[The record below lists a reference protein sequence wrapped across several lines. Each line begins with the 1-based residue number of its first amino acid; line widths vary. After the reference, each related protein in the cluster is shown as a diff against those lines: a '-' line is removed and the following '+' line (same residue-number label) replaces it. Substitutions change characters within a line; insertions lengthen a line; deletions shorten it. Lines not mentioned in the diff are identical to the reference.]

1 MEVAAFIS
9 ADAGAGSL
17 SAVAAAAAT
26 VASRRAKE
34 AGEATV
40 RRQQLWKLK
49 GFLALYTTLLVVSFA
64 LTVWADLTWLV
75 PQLLKVSLAL
85 QATSAVF
92 FCLVVP
98 LTHFSGTFFFR
109 QWRFWQP
116 FQGGARFIVFQAISW
131 TFYALCLVLA
141 VCCLLFW
148 ARLAKYTFG
157 LITSF
162 GVFGVLSQVF
172 MVTSLVVYERQQHKQ
187 WLRREKDEDEKMIGK
202 KRKNEEERIE
212 EEEKKEKKESS
223 HLPICPSTAAG
234 GRKIPLSETAATTA
248 AEDEE
253 GKKNNDDGNHHV
265 QQLQQQDEEEKAG
278 GGLIRLLQSLYKE
291 IFFQHHLAL
300 AIVAVGLAILAECL
314 WTMEEGGTVGV
325 WGGMVEGHQK
335 DFARAA
341 GLLSVLLFA
350 VVVFSTYGIGGQVAG
365 GREGRREGG
374 REGRAHQKAVRKQ
387 WRFWQPF
394 LGGAKF
400 MLLQGLSW
408 SFLTLSIVV
417 EILFVISTFAVGFEL
432 FVGAAVVAGGFF
444 LVSEVLMIVS
454 LHFYMPTTTTTVTTT
469 GLTVMEKK
477 VEEVEEM
484 LVEREGVEKDEMMM
498 EEKVDVTTAATTNA
512 LLRTGKQ
519 RLLLAKE
526 SATTTTTTV
535 TMTTEQT
542 SKTSTSFMPVR
553 VDEASLEQFRRLTV
567 ITVLSNMQYLP
578 FLLPILPF
586 ILSGLPLP
594 VASLHWFG
602 AFCCLTSAVVLNAYV
617 KTTLAKAGHRL
628 NSFQR
633 SLLHALPSLIYA
645 APGVICFFAW
655 KQHQGGRG
663 DGKQGAVSAFP
674 AWAVLTAMHYLY
686 LFLTFRGKPEV
697 TGERYLGEKLEL
709 WKGGWSLYYFL
720 EGIDQYFQ
728 ARFVFMDPN
737 LDLKGKPHV
746 LAFHPHGVQPFTTC
760 WIQLSRAW
768 REGVGKGQRFCVM
781 TASVMHYVPLMRDIL
796 QWLGG
801 REVSRE
807 AISYALGRRESVL
820 LVPGGQQE
828 MMESQSQMG
837 EIRIITK
844 HVGFIRLALQTG
856 APLVPVLSFGEVEVM
871 DFVRYPRLQR
881 FFISRIG
888 IPVPFFPYGLFGFPI
903 PRPVPV
909 TVVFGRP
916 IPVEKVEQPTQ
927 EEVRKLSKKYFESI
941 QEVFDKNKTEALGHG
956 NHRLVLL

>member
-1 MEVAAFIS
+1 M
-9 ADAGAGSL
+9 
-17 SAVAAAAAT
+17 
-26 VASRRAKE
+26 
-34 AGEATV
+34 
-40 RRQQLWKLK
+40 
-49 GFLALYTTLLVVSFA
+49 
-64 LTVWADLTWLV
+64 
-75 PQLLKVSLAL
+75 
-85 QATSAVF
+85 
-92 FCLVVP
+92 
-98 LTHFSGTFFFR
+98 
-109 QWRFWQP
+109 
-116 FQGGARFIVFQAISW
+116 
-131 TFYALCLVLA
+131 
-141 VCCLLFW
+141 
-148 ARLAKYTFG
+148 
-157 LITSF
+157 TSF

-172 MVTSLVVYERQQHKQ
+172 MVTSLVVYERRQQQKQ
-187 WLRREKDEDEKMIGK
+187 QQQQQKQQQQQQQQQLLRREEEEEVERKKKELPPLPMLPARPSAAEVAAAAAAEKDEDE
-202 KRKNEEERIE
+202 
-212 EEEKKEKKESS
+212 EEKNSN
-223 HLPICPSTAAG
+223 G
-234 GRKIPLSETAATTA
+234 Q
-248 AEDEE
+248 
-253 GKKNNDDGNHHV
+253 HHDV
-265 QQLQQQDEEEKAG
+265 QQQQQQERGQQQQAG
-278 GGLIRLLQSLYKE
+278 GGLIPLLEGLYKE

-314 WTMEEGGTVGV
+314 WTMEEGGREGGREGGG
-325 WGGMVEGHQK
+325 WGGMVGGHQK

-350 VVVFSTYGIGGQVAG
+350 AVVFSTYGVGGQVAG
-365 GREGRREGG
+365 GNGENGGREGGRDGGREGG
-374 REGRAHQKAVRKQ
+374 REHQKAVRKQ

-408 SFLTLSIVV
+408 SFFTASIVV

-454 LHFYMPTTTTTVTTT
+454 LHFYMPTTTTTTTT
-469 GLTVMEKK
+469 GLAVVVDE
-477 VEEVEEM
+477 EEM
-484 LVEREGVEKDEMMM
+484 VMIKEGVVE
-498 EEKVDVTTAATTNA
+498 VDVRTAATTTMA
-512 LLRTGKQ
+512 RLRTKKQ
-519 RLLLAKE
+519 VLVKE
-526 SATTTTTTV
+526 TATITTTTTT
-535 TMTTEQT
+535 TKRRSS
-542 SKTSTSFMPVR
+542 SKTTTSFMPVR

-586 ILSGLPLP
+586 LLSGLPLP
-594 VASLHWFG
+594 LASFHWFG
-602 AFCCLTSAVVLNAYV
+602 AFCCLTSAVVVNAYV
-617 KTTLAKAGHRL
+617 KTMLAKAGHRL
-628 NSFQR
+628 SSFHR
-633 SLLHALPSLIYA
+633 SILHALPLLVYA
-645 APGVICFFAW
+645 APGVCSFWAW
-655 KQHQGGRG
+655 KQQFEYQNNESGREEG
-663 DGKQGAVSAFP
+663 TEGAVSAFP
-674 AWAVLTAMHYLY
+674 AWAALTAILY
-686 LFLTFRGKPEV
+686 SYIFLTFRGKPEV

-709 WKGGWSLYYFL
+709 WKGGWSLYWFL

-728 ARFVFMDPN
+728 AKFIFMDPE

-746 LAFHPHGVQPFTTC
+746 FAFHPHGVQPFTTC

-801 REVSRE
+801 REVSKE
-807 AISYALGRRESVL
+807 AISFALSRQESVL

-856 APLVPVLSFGEVEVM
+856 APLVPVLSFGEVEIM

-881 FFISRIG
+881 FFITRIG

-916 IPVEKVEQPTQ
+916 ILVERVEEPTQ

-941 QEVFDKNKTEALGHG
+941 QEVFDKNKAGALGHE